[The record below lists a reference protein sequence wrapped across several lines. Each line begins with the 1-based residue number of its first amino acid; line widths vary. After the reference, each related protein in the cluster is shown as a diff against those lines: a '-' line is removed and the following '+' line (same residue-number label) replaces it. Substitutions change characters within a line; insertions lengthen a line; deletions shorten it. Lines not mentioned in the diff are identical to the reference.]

1 MCIRDS
7 KYSDFDLSGSTTSQ
21 FSDPI
26 TTPSAE
32 NGFGL
37 YQAEQVQPDPYAAY
51 NPAPQPEPVSIPE
64 PQPAPTP
71 TTGPP
76 LPATGLPE
84 GWTMEQWQYYGEQY
98 LATQT
103 ASQVQPQPT
112 ITDTTSQSATN
123 SQDNVWD
130 DLDL

>member
-1 MCIRDS
+1 
-7 KYSDFDLSGSTTSQ
+7 
-21 FSDPI
+21 
-26 TTPSAE
+26 
-32 NGFGL
+32 
-37 YQAEQVQPDPYAAY
+37 
-51 NPAPQPEPVSIPE
+51 
-64 PQPAPTP
+64 
-71 TTGPP
+71 
-76 LPATGLPE
+76 
-84 GWTMEQWQYYGEQY
+84 MEQWQYYGEQY

>member
-1 MCIRDS
+1 M
-7 KYSDFDLSGSTTSQ
+7 
-21 FSDPI
+21 
-26 TTPSAE
+26 
-32 NGFGL
+32 
-37 YQAEQVQPDPYAAY
+37 
-51 NPAPQPEPVSIPE
+51 SIPE
-64 PQPAPTP
+64 PQPAPAP
-71 TTGPP
+71 TMGPP

>member
-1 MCIRDS
+1 M
-7 KYSDFDLSGSTTSQ
+7 
-21 FSDPI
+21 
-26 TTPSAE
+26 
-32 NGFGL
+32 
-37 YQAEQVQPDPYAAY
+37 YQAEQIQPDPYAAY

-71 TTGPP
+71 TMGPP

-103 ASQVQPQPT
+103 ASQVQNQQTNTDT
-112 ITDTTSQSATN
+112 ITQSTTNPLSDAL
-123 SQDNVWD
+123 D